1 MNVHQVNKI
10 FLPLFLVLGRVVD
23 TEDRAG
29 GTGDDKLFLHIDLI
43 PCEAVSFS
51 DGILGDIVDDA

>member
-1 MNVHQVNKI
+1 MNVHQVNQL

-23 TEDRAG
+23 TEDTAG